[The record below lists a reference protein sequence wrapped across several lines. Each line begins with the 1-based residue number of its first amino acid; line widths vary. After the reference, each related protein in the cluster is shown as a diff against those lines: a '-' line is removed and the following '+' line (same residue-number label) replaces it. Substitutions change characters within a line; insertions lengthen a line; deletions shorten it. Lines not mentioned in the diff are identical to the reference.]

1 MEGPE
6 LQTLNL
12 IEKELQSI
20 HTIFQTLTDDF
31 PFLLSHLAQ
40 THADSFCPSGLL
52 MRIISDQGPLNSLL
66 R

>member
-6 LQTLNL
+6 LQTSNL

-20 HTIFQTLTDDF
+20 HTVFQTLPDDF

-52 MRIISDQGPLNSLL
+52 MSVITDQRPLNSLL
-66 R
+66 K